1 MELIDVFKTK
11 GIYKFNPET
20 CEFFKFDVSKYS
32 NKNPTNGCI
41 KLETSIVRGYVKVCI
56 NGKRVSVHRII
67 MQSLDNIENSE
78 FEINHI
84 DGNKQNNHYSNLEW
98 CTSAEN
104 KQHAVRIGLKGGRQ
118 SCVRKDRGL
127 SDEVVINIKEMIRD
141 GYSNVEIQKKHNIR
155 PNTFHYIKNERN
167 YSYIKI

>member
-1 MELIDVFKTK
+1 
-11 GIYKFNPET
+11 
-20 CEFFKFDVSKYS
+20 
-32 NKNPTNGCI
+32 
-41 KLETSIVRGYVKVCI
+41 
-56 NGKRVSVHRII
+56 
-67 MQSLDNIENSE
+67 MQSLGNIENSE

-141 GYSNVEIQKKHNIR
+141 GYSNVEIQRKHNIR

>member
-1 MELIDVFKTK
+1 MELVDVFKTK

-32 NKNPTNGCI
+32 NKKPIDGCI

-56 NGKRVSVHRII
+56 NAKRVSVHRII
-67 MQSLDNIENSE
+67 MQSLGNIENSE